1 MDIKELNSVD
11 ELNKRLGVKTLHPLI
26 TLLDFSKIDVSD
38 RSEVM
43 TYRSKLYYI
52 SIKSGNCGK
61 MIYGRNTYDFQDN
74 TMVFVAPNQIV
85 KVEREV
91 KEGDECGAYNLF
103 FHPDL
108 LKDERLA
115 TTIGDYNFFGYN
127 VSEALHLSPDE
138 LRVVRDCFE
147 RMSQEMSHSIDKY
160 SKKLIISNLEL
171 LLWYCQRFYDRQFVT
186 RDTMNKDI
194 LSKFEVVVNEYFATD
209 MQSTRGLPTVKYCAE
224 RLSLSPNYLGD
235 LIKRDTGHSAQ
246 EHLQHSIVERAKVA
260 LTTTSKSVSEIS
272 YSLGFEYPHY
282 FSRLFKKR
290 VGVSPKEY
298 RANLN

>member
-1 MDIKELNSVD
+1 MDIKVLNSVH
-11 ELNKRLGVKTLHPLI
+11 ELNKSLGVKTLHPLI
-26 TLLDFSKIDVSD
+26 TLLDFSKIDVSN
-38 RSEVM
+38 RNEVM
-43 TYRSKLYYI
+43 TYRSMLYYI

-61 MIYGRNTYDFQDN
+61 MTYGRNTYDFQDN
-74 TMVFVAPNQIV
+74 TMVFVAPNQVV

-91 KEGDECGAYNLF
+91 KDGDECGAYNLF

-108 LKDERLA
+108 LKNEKLA

-127 VSEALHLSPDE
+127 VSEALHLSSEE
-138 LRVVRDCFE
+138 LGVVKGCFE
-147 RMSQEMSHSIDKY
+147 RIAQEMSHSIDKY
-160 SKKLIISNLEL
+160 SNKLIISNIEL

-186 RDTMNKDI
+186 RNIMNKDI

-209 MQSTRGLPTVKYCAE
+209 MQRVHGLPTVKYCAE
-224 RLSLSPNYLGD
+224 HLFISANYLGD

-246 EHLQHSIVERAKVA
+246 EHLQQSIVERAKVA
-260 LTTTSKSVSEIS
+260 LSTTTLSVSEIS

-298 RANLN
+298 RTAI